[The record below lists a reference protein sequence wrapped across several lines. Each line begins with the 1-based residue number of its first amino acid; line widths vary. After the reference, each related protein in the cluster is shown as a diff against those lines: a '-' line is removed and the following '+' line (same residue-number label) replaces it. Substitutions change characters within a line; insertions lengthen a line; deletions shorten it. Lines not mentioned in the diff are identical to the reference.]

1 MSPMEMW
8 CNESQE
14 RYVFTISK
22 KQLPALK
29 HSSDLERCPFSVAG
43 HMTEERII
51 HVDFEG
57 EEIVNLALDDLFG
70 DIPLP
75 ELIAS
80 NSDRSLPKEELP
92 HDNVLK
98 HLHNVLQFP
107 AVASKKFLITIGD
120 RTVNGL
126 VYRDQLIG
134 NKKDPVSDYAATLD
148 QLNAYSGQVFSIG
161 EKPSIAI

>member
-22 KQLPALK
+22 KKLPALK
-29 HSSDLERCPFSVAG
+29 HISDLERRPFSVAG

-80 NSDRSLPKEELP
+80 NSDRSLPKEEL
-92 HDNVLK
+92 L
-98 HLHNVLQFP
+98 
-107 AVASKKFLITIGD
+107 S
-120 RTVNGL
+120 R
-126 VYRDQLIG
+126 
-134 NKKDPVSDYAATLD
+134 
-148 QLNAYSGQVFSIG
+148 
-161 EKPSIAI
+161 